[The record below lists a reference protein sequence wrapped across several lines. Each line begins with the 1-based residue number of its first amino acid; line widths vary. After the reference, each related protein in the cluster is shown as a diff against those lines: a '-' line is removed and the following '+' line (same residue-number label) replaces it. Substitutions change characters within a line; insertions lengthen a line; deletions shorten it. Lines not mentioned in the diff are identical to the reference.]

1 MSRSS
6 PIHFKYY
13 YFSCITFVGHQFVFD
28 LSMALYDRKQLLF
41 PFPKQTML
49 FTLFRHFLESHEKIT
64 LPEVGLQTPVHTSA
78 YICICTHIAMWHS
91 GPTESNVTKGN
102 FKQGDFK
109 LVLEELLFF
118 HSLICLFFSLVPR
131 CKCKSMSIYRRP
143 SQYTVYYRHS
153 YHICKLIK

>member
-1 MSRSS
+1 MELKKCCSCLKLCRSIGYQRIPCQSQSWEKRAWLMFCMSWASDAHVW
-6 PIHFKYY
+6 I
-13 YFSCITFVGHQFVFD
+13 FSHPLQVLLLLLHHICWAPVWFD

-91 GPTESNVTKGN
+91 GPIESNVTKESKVTSN
-102 FKQGDFK
+102 W
-109 LVLEELLFF
+109 
-118 HSLICLFFSLVPR
+118 
-131 CKCKSMSIYRRP
+131 Y
-143 SQYTVYYRHS
+143 
-153 YHICKLIK
+153 